1 MHRADHV
8 DAHFW
13 HWIRAFLS
21 NPTALTKG
29 LSLVQSQ
36 RQQESAPLRERL
48 KVVDNLLTDNRARL
62 ERLLDLY
69 LAGDFEKE
77 VLIDRKSRTEATID
91 ALEQE
96 RANLNAQLE
105 AESLTNGQLQAI
117 VTFAA
122 ELREELNIA
131 DIDFETRRGLIELLD
146 AKVTLT
152 AKDGKREALA
162 ECVLARQVLSIASR
176 TTSGS
181 RAAKIATDAKAF
193 WRNYSSQV
201 LR

>member
-1 MHRADHV
+1 M
-8 DAHFW
+8 
-13 HWIRAFLS
+13 
-21 NPTALTKG
+21 
-29 LSLVQSQ
+29 
-36 RQQESAPLRERL
+36 
-48 KVVDNLLTDNRARL
+48 
-62 ERLLDLY
+62 
-69 LAGDFEKE
+69 
-77 VLIDRKSRTEATID
+77 
-91 ALEQE
+91 
-96 RANLNAQLE
+96 
-105 AESLTNGQLQAI
+105 
-117 VTFAA
+117 TFAA

-181 RAAKIATDAKAF
+181 RASRIATDVIAF

-201 LR
+201 LHKAAALLKK